1 MSKSILLAVAL
12 AVLVTACGD
21 GCKSNSGQVQEQKQ
35 DKDDACG
42 HPMTNAQ
49 IIEETKTC
57 YDAGLD
63 AEPLHCGD
71 DYQTVIVQCKPR
83 TQGSAG

>member
-1 MSKSILLAVAL
+1 MSKSILLAIALVA
-12 AVLVTACGD
+12 VITACGD
-21 GCKSNSGQVQEQKQ
+21 GCKSNSDRVQEQKQ
-35 DKDDACG
+35 EKDDACG
-42 HPMTNAQ
+42 HPMSNAQ

-57 YDAGLD
+57 YNAGLD

-83 TQGSAG
+83 TQSATE